1 MNGAGAEG
9 SGPYDGVS
17 DRRDGDGDGA
27 DGGPG
32 SPRRETS
39 ATMIADTPESW
50 EVVES
55 RPRFKGHVIEVV
67 TDTVRMPRDE
77 VADRDYVVHPGAVAV
92 LALDEH
98 DRVLMIRQYRHPTRR
113 LMWELPA
120 GLRDVAGE
128 PLVDT
133 AARELAEEAGYRA
146 GVWHT
151 LVDLRSSPG
160 MSDERIRVF
169 LARDLTKI
177 PDEENGFVHRHEE
190 IDMPV
195 EWVHLADAVEKA
207 LMGMIHNSPAVA
219 GILAAYAAS
228 VEGYSLLRPADA
240 PEA

>member
-1 MNGAGAEG
+1 MN
-9 SGPYDGVS
+9 SY
-17 DRRDGDGDGA
+17 GDGSHHRRA
-27 DGGPG
+27 
-32 SPRRETS
+32 RETVE
-39 ATMIADTPESW
+39 DTPESW
-50 EVVES
+50 DVLQTKQ
-55 RPRFKGHVIEVV
+55 RFDGHIIKVV

-77 VADRDYVVHPGAVAV
+77 AAERDYVVHPGAVAV
-92 LALDEH
+92 LALDDQ
-98 DRVLMIRQYRHPTRR
+98 DRVLLIRQYRHPTRH

-120 GLRDVAGE
+120 GIRDVPGE

-146 GVWHT
+146 ATWHT
-151 LVDLRSSPG
+151 LIDLRTSPG

-195 EWVHLADAVEKA
+195 KWIPLPDAVEKA

-228 VEGYSLLRPADA
+228 VEGLALLRPADA

>member
-1 MNGAGAEG
+1 M
-9 SGPYDGVS
+9 S
-17 DRRDGDGDGA
+17 A
-27 DGGPG
+27 D
-32 SPRRETS
+32 
-39 ATMIADTPESW
+39 MPEAW
-50 EVVES
+50 EVVETKE
-55 RPRFKGHVIEVV
+55 RFEGRVIRVV
-67 TDTVRMPRDE
+67 TDTVKMPRDE

-92 LALDEH
+92 LALD
-98 DRVLMIRQYRHPTRR
+98 DRGRVLMIRQYRHPTRQ

-120 GLRDVAGE
+120 GIRDVEGE
-128 PLVDT
+128 ALVEG

-146 GVWHT
+146 GTWQT
-151 LVDLRSSPG
+151 LIDLRTSPG

-169 LARDLTKI
+169 LARDLSKI

-195 EWVHLADAVEKA
+195 EWIPLADAVEKA

-228 VEGYSLLRPADA
+228 VEGFDCLRPADA

>member
-1 MNGAGAEG
+1 M
-9 SGPYDGVS
+9 
-17 DRRDGDGDGA
+17 
-27 DGGPG
+27 
-32 SPRRETS
+32 SPTVIS
-39 ATMIADTPESW
+39 DTPESW
-50 EVVES
+50 DVVES
-55 RPRFKGHVIEVV
+55 KERFSGHVIRVV

-77 VADRDYVVHPGAVAV
+77 VADRDYVVHPGSVAV
-92 LALDEH
+92 LALDDL
-98 DRVLMIRQYRHPTRR
+98 DRVLMIRQYRHPARR

-120 GLRDVAGE
+120 GIRDVAGE
-128 PLVDT
+128 SLVDG

-146 GVWHT
+146 ATWHT
-151 LVDLRSSPG
+151 LVDLRTSPG

-190 IDMPV
+190 VDMPV
-195 EWVHLADAVEKA
+195 EWVPLPDAVEKA

-228 VEGYSLLRPADA
+228 VEGFATLRPADA